1 MDFYKHL
8 YRNNSIVSTNV
19 KYTYSIMEQ
28 NITSLKNLYPFLEVF
43 NIGTSVLGKRIPCI
57 RFGNGENEVFYSAS
71 IHANEWITS
80 VVLMKFIED
89 ISIAYSNNDIIFGI
103 PARNIFSY
111 SSIYICPM
119 VNPDGVDL
127 VNGDVSKDSIIFSR
141 VQNIANSFPSIPFP
155 SGWKANIRGVDF
167 KNYQPFCKVL

>member
-1 MDFYKHL
+1 MNFYNDI
-8 YRNNSIVSTNV
+8 YISNYIIPTNT
-19 KYTYSIMEQ
+19 KYTYSIMLK
-28 NITSLKNLYPFLEVF
+28 NITALKYLYSFLDVF
-43 NIGTSVLGKRIPCI
+43 NIGTSVLGKNIPCI
-57 RFGNGENEVFYSAS
+57 KFGNGANEVFYSAS
-71 IHANEWITS
+71 IHSNEWITS

-89 ISIAYSNNDIIFGI
+89 ISIAYSNNELIFGI

-111 SSIYICPM
+111 SSIYLCPM

-127 VNGDVSKDSIIFSR
+127 INGDISKDSIIYNR
-141 VQNIANSFPSIPFP
+141 VKNIANSFPSIPFP